1 MTTQYSE
8 FNQDQTSY
16 EYNDSQESK
25 APKSQENRSS
35 SEKPEE
41 LPLKDYL
48 KAKGKKL
55 KQESK
60 AKAKIIKAKSKEIS
74 HKLKIEA
81 KRTGLEMRRIALETK
96 QKAKEKHAEWK
107 AREHERRRRNQMN
120 VAPDSPSKTAEVP
133 YFCPFCGNQV
143 TPGGK
148 FCPNCGNNY

>member
-25 APKSQENRSS
+25 APNSQEDESF
-35 SEKPEE
+35 SEQPEE

-60 AKAKIIKAKSKEIS
+60 AKAKIIKAKSKEFS
-74 HKLKIEA
+74 HKLGIEA
-81 KRTGLEMRRIALETK
+81 KRTGLEMRRLALETK
-96 QKAKEKHAEWK
+96 HKIHEKHTEWK
-107 AREHERRRRNQMN
+107 TREQERRRRNHMN
-120 VAPDSPSKTAEVP
+120 VSPDSPSDTIGVP